1 MTNSSAR
8 EPVIPIVYSFVS
20 SSLALVVAVVAAVFV
35 VVVVL
40 LLLLLLNGDCSLRNS
55 MDSELC
61 VRTTCILWNVESPL
75 SSLLLAVRINSTETP
90 YFVILLLFF
99 LRILTA
105 RTWSR
110 LITSRVH
117 ALHQHQRFHR
127 PAAANTIIN
136 NKTPA
141 GTTHS
146 GKGRPLAR
154 SLDLRVSSFRLLQD
168 TPQAVDEY
176 QIPTVKLSL
185 GCTIQCPTK
194 TVNLTGKPTKL
205 WSTRPGTP
213 K

>member
-20 SSLALVVAVVAAVFV
+20 SSLALVVAVVAVVAAVFV

-55 MDSELC
+55 MDSELY

-105 RTWSR
+105 RT
-110 LITSRVH
+110 
-117 ALHQHQRFHR
+117 
-127 PAAANTIIN
+127 
-136 NKTPA
+136 
-141 GTTHS
+141 
-146 GKGRPLAR
+146 
-154 SLDLRVSSFRLLQD
+154 
-168 TPQAVDEY
+168 
-176 QIPTVKLSL
+176 
-185 GCTIQCPTK
+185 
-194 TVNLTGKPTKL
+194 
-205 WSTRPGTP
+205 
-213 K
+213 